1 MAPPCPAQGG
11 VLMHA
16 YNRRVDH
23 LNGGVMDTCQCI
35 HDPLPDACSTSANE
49 AVVASG
55 IRTERLRQVAPWAPD
70 RKTQKMALRTRR
82 SFTRGTPRGLF
93 GRNDLM
99 ADHSKSVSSWRMIRG
114 SSLGA

>member
-55 IRTERLRQVAPWAPD
+55 IRTERLRQVAPWGPRSQDPEDGIEDTAVIHPW
-70 RKTQKMALRTRR
+70 KTTRLIR
-82 SFTRGTPRGLF
+82 QERLD
-93 GRNDLM
+93 GR
-99 ADHSKSVSSWRMIRG
+99 
-114 SSLGA
+114 